1 MRCTPSRIVLGLG
14 MSSRPQQESDLWTGQ
29 YSLRRSPMAFPPM
42 GLSEI
47 GRGCVAIGTEGSSDG
62 LLQCLSEGDHDEP
75 DWSNPATAERKT
87 VRARRN
93 GAAERGGGGEGG
105 GSAGGRGCSGCC
117 CSKFAAGLTSFHR
130 GSSYGWPTSVS
141 GKQVR
146 GHNLSELRIT
156 VLTSCNSC
164 LICQIYGLDN
174 GCCISGS
181 R

>member
-29 YSLRRSPMAFPPM
+29 YSLRRSLMASPPV

-75 DWSNPATAERKT
+75 DWSDPATTERKT

-93 GAAERGGGGEGG
+93 GAAER
-105 GSAGGRGCSGCC
+105 
-117 CSKFAAGLTSFHR
+117 
-130 GSSYGWPTSVS
+130 SVS
-141 GKQVR
+141 GPGKSR
-146 GHNLSELRIT
+146 G
-156 VLTSCNSC
+156 
-164 LICQIYGLDN
+164 
-174 GCCISGS
+174 SGGKG
-181 R
+181 